1 MEKLK
6 SGICY
11 LVGAGPGDLGMVTL
25 RAKECIEMADVIAYD
40 YLVNREV
47 LAWAKKDAEIIYVG
61 KKADLHTLPQDK
73 INELLIKKVQA
84 GNIVT
89 RLKGGDPMVFG
100 RGGEEAEELFDAG
113 CRFEIVPGISSTIAG
128 AAYAGI
134 PVTHRSHNT
143 QLTIFTG
150 HEDPT
155 KEESTLDF
163 EKLAKADGV
172 KVMLMGVQRIGIL
185 MDKLIASGAVP
196 TTPVALVRW
205 ATTGR
210 QQTVTGT
217 METIAA
223 IVEAAG
229 FKAPA
234 VCIMGG
240 TVTLRDKLRWFD
252 NRPLFGKRVVVTRTR
267 AQAGDL
273 TRRLRALGA
282 DVYEIPTIRVEQ
294 PMNMMMFAEC
304 VEDSHKYEWIVFT
317 SPNGVT
323 AFFDLFYK
331 IYRDARSIG
340 GCRIAAIGP
349 GTERKIREY
358 HLDVDFVPEASVAE
372 SFVSEFVEQFG
383 TVDNTNFLW
392 VRGEDARPI
401 ITQELTKLGAIVDE
415 AIAYRTV
422 PEREDVTGAQKRF
435 REEGADI
442 LTFASSS
449 AVENFL
455 KLKLP
460 MPEGIRIASIG
471 PITSKTIRD
480 NGLKVDI
487 ESVTKHDIPHFVEA
501 ILEAEDS
508 DVAAK

>member
-1 MEKLK
+1 
-6 SGICY
+6 
-11 LVGAGPGDLGMVTL
+11 
-25 RAKECIEMADVIAYD
+25 MADVIAYD

-47 LAWAKKDAEIIYVG
+47 LAWAKPDTEIIYVG
-61 KKADLHTLPQDK
+61 KQADAHTLPQDK
-73 INELLIKKVQA
+73 INELLIRKVQQ
-84 GNIVT
+84 GHIVT

-100 RGGEEAEELFDAG
+100 RGGEEAEELVAAR

-134 PVTHRSHNT
+134 PVTHRDHNS

-150 HEDPT
+150 HEDPA
-155 KEESTLDF
+155 KEESSLDF
-163 EKLAKADGV
+163 AKLAAADGV
-172 KVMLMGVQRIGIL
+172 KVMLMGVQRIGVL
-185 MDKLIASGAVP
+185 MQKLIDHGAAP
-196 TTPVALVRW
+196 GTPVALVRW

-217 METIAA
+217 MENIAA
-223 IVEAAG
+223 VVEAAG
-229 FKAPA
+229 FKPPA

-240 TVTLRDKLRWFD
+240 TVALREKLRWFD
-252 NRPLFGKRVVVTRTR
+252 NRPLFGKRIVVTRTR
-267 AQAGDL
+267 SQAGEL
-273 TRRLRALGA
+273 SRQLRALGA
-282 DVYEIPTIRVEQ
+282 DVVEIPTIRIEPPQ
-294 PMNMMMFAEC
+294 NRMLFGEC
-304 VEDSHKYEWIVFT
+304 VEDAHRYEWLVFT
-317 SPNGVT
+317 SPNGVA

-340 GCRIAAIGP
+340 AARIAAIGP
-349 GTERKIREY
+349 GTERKIREF
-358 HLDVDFVPEASVAE
+358 HLEVDFVPEASVAE

-392 VRGEDARPI
+392 VRGEDARPV
-401 ITQELTKLGAIVDE
+401 ITEELTKLGAIVDE

-422 PEREDVTGAQKRF
+422 PEHADVTGAQQRF

-460 MPEGIRIASIG
+460 MPPGIRIASIG
-471 PITSKTIRD
+471 PVTSRTLREH
-480 NGLKVDI
+480 GLKVDI
-487 ESVTKHDIPHFVEA
+487 EATTQHDIPHLVAA
-501 ILEAEDS
+501 ILAAEA
-508 DVAAK
+508 